1 MITAGIDLGASYAKM
16 VILENAKVI
25 GRGIT
30 EVTLEQQEAV
40 QKVQELALKDAGIDR
55 KDINAIGATG
65 SGRHLIKDAQLYIT
79 DVTADAA
86 GAHEIDKSIRTVI
99 DVGGEEARAIKVSED
114 GKIVNSAVNDKCAA
128 GAGAFCEAM
137 ARAMQLSLED
147 FAAYSL
153 KSTKRIPINA
163 QCVIF
168 AESEVVSLVSDE
180 VPREDICRAVHDGI
194 AERITSMSKR
204 VGIEDKVGLIGGAV
218 LNQGLTQSI
227 KDGLGT
233 DLTVLDDPLYVSAL
247 GAAVLVAKDTGD

>member
-1 MITAGIDLGASYAKM
+1 
-16 VILENAKVI
+16 
-25 GRGIT
+25 
-30 EVTLEQQEAV
+30 
-40 QKVQELALKDAGIDR
+40 
-55 KDINAIGATG
+55 
-65 SGRHLIKDAQLYIT
+65 
-79 DVTADAA
+79 
-86 GAHEIDKSIRTVI
+86 
-99 DVGGEEARAIKVSED
+99 
-114 GKIVNSAVNDKCAA
+114 
-128 GAGAFCEAM
+128 
-137 ARAMQLSLED
+137 
-147 FAAYSL
+147 

-204 VGIEDKVGLIGGAV
+204 VGIEDKVALIGGAV

>member
-16 VILENAKVI
+16 IILENGKVI

-55 KDINAIGATG
+55 KAINAIGATG

-86 GAHEIDKSIRTVI
+86 GAYEIDKSIRTVI

-137 ARAMQLSLED
+137 ARAMQLS
-147 FAAYSL
+147 
-153 KSTKRIPINA
+153 
-163 QCVIF
+163 
-168 AESEVVSLVSDE
+168 
-180 VPREDICRAVHDGI
+180 
-194 AERITSMSKR
+194 
-204 VGIEDKVGLIGGAV
+204 
-218 LNQGLTQSI
+218 
-227 KDGLGT
+227 
-233 DLTVLDDPLYVSAL
+233 
-247 GAAVLVAKDTGD
+247 